1 MKIQRKHR
9 TLTGIST
16 LLLVVMLSSHL
27 FTGLLP
33 TVMAQSADQE
43 STLQPPSSLV
53 NDPTNTVE
61 ETQQPGDPSVT
72 PQPVEPQPTESPV
85 VTPEETPTGE
95 TPVGPEPVQTL
106 EPTQAVTLEPT
117 PEEEKVEE
125 RDPSLLTWSL
135 QMDLPVPSDQVQSM
149 GGTDQAGVRLLS
161 ALDSRVTDEDIEIE
175 MIGTASSEAGTT
187 YRVELDGSSTPQEF
201 RYLLFASLGTDFDL
215 LGGPIE
221 LVVSGT
227 VTSGQAVNLF
237 LETRPAT
244 GYTWTVTGY
253 DPALIAIQ
261 SQPETESKASTPGA
275 SALES
280 LSFLALADG
289 ETSFRLAYQRSFDTG
304 ESVTRRLA
312 IQSLQMP
319 TDLDLS
325 SPLPA
330 LDAPPPALPGPDES
344 LQALQTAPMVAAL
357 PSSFDWRSQGK
368 VPAVRDQGSCGS
380 CWAFGTAGV
389 METALRVQKNISVDI
404 SEQYLISCNN
414 NGWGCGGGWWAHDLH
429 TNTSGKYNNPPGAVL
444 EGDFP
449 YSNSNGTCSKVYNH
463 PYRLA
468 EWRYVSGINVPSV
481 DAIKAAIYNYGPV
494 AVSVCSIG
502 WGNYTGGVYST
513 NNTSC
518 SGGVDHAVILVGWN
532 DADQTWILR
541 NSWGSRW
548 GESGYMRIRWGTSN
562 VGYGASYV
570 ITNNSTPTPTPAP
583 SAPRNDDISNAVG
596 PANPGGKI
604 TFKETIN
611 VAGATRASDDPTFP
625 FSSGAITGESTVW
638 YRFSTV
644 NKGTLT
650 LTTANSTYDTVMG
663 VFTGS
668 RGALT
673 RVKWNDNAN
682 SDVKT
687 SRISFAA
694 AANTTYYI
702 NVASKKGPG
711 KNLTF
716 SLTFTPPKPP
726 NNAVTYAVKIPY
738 TTSGANYAEIRDIWS
753 ATTVSTDPK
762 FPLSTGATAGYR
774 TVWYTIRPT
783 ASGTLKVNT
792 TGSNF
797 DTLLGVF
804 RGSTRLSWDDNSG
817 GNNTSSLQIRLA
829 GQVTYRIMVSSKT
842 KPKESRMQ
850 LNVMYLP
857 DTPVSS
863 GAYDNLNPA
872 AAFVGS
878 WNPVDKTGAFENT
891 IHQVTKTQSLAN
903 LTFTGT
909 GVDFLYTRQPGG
921 GKVNIYIDG
930 KLITSLSQAASTTQ
944 YQRKW
949 SSATLKNGVHNIVI
963 ISTTSGPTNVDA
975 FIVRP

>member
-9 TLTGIST
+9 TLTGISS

-33 TVMAQSADQE
+33 TVMAQSASQE

-61 ETQQPGDPSVT
+61 ETQQPGDPSLT
-72 PQPVEPQPTESPV
+72 PEPLDPQPTESPV

-161 ALDSRVTDEDIEIE
+161 TLDSRVTDEDIEIE

-261 SQPETESKASTPGA
+261 SQPETESKANTPGA

-330 LDAPPPALPGPDES
+330 LDSPPPALPGPDES

-389 METALRVQKNISVDI
+389 METALRVQNNISVDI

-444 EGDFP
+444 EGEFP

-481 DAIKAAIYNYGPV
+481 DAIKAAIYSYGPV

-532 DADQTWILR
+532 DADKPGSCVTPGAPAGEKMATCAFDGELPTLVMAPPMSLPTTVPQLLPPPPPRPGMTIL
-541 NSWGSRW
+541 
-548 GESGYMRIRWGTSN
+548 
-562 VGYGASYV
+562 A
-570 ITNNSTPTPTPAP
+570 
-583 SAPRNDDISNAVG
+583 NAVG
-596 PANPGGKI
+596 PSNPGGKI

-611 VAGATRASDDPTFP
+611 VAGATRVPAIPRFRSVAERSPVRARSGIASRLSIRAHSPSP
-625 FSSGAITGESTVW
+625 L
-638 YRFSTV
+638 
-644 NKGTLT
+644 LT
-650 LTTANSTYDTVMG
+650 ALMIQSWECSPAV
-663 VFTGS
+663 

-716 SLTFTPPKPP
+716 SLTFTPPKAP
-726 NNAVTYAVKIPY
+726 NNAVAYAIKIPY
-738 TTSGANYAEIRDIWS
+738 TTTGANYAEIRDIWS

-762 FPLSTGATAGYR
+762 FPLSTGATAGFR

-783 ASGTLKVNT
+783 RSGTLKVNT
-792 TGSNF
+792 QGSNF

-804 RGSTRLSWDDNSG
+804 KVTKRLAWDDNAG
-817 GNNTSSLQIRLA
+817 GNGTSSLSIRLTA
-829 GQVTYRIMVSSKT
+829 GVTYRIMVSSKV
-842 KPKESRMQ
+842 KSKESRMQ

-857 DTPVSS
+857 DTPVTS
-863 GAYDNLNPA
+863 GTYDNSDSAP
-872 AAFVGS
+872 AFVGN
-878 WNPVDKTGAFENT
+878 WNQIQNTGAVGNT
-891 IHQVTKTQSLAN
+891 IHQTTETQWVAN
-903 LTFTGT
+903 LTFAGT

-930 KLITSLSQAASTTQ
+930 KLITTISQAASTTQ